1 MRLDLTHKAAYNC
14 NTPKHTHTNLLLG
27 HAVGVRLV
35 CGHQQEAG
43 YHCSPNTRRKGPYH
57 CNTQTT
63 QAIPNL
69 LGHAVG
75 VRVVWGRQH
84 EVGGVPHG
92 VGTQEARAGD
102 GLGPAVWR
110 HVVDAEALRGLV
122 ASVGGTQEPGA
133 SPAVVP
139 APCRREAL
147 ASLVWT
153 TTNVM

>member
-1 MRLDLTHKAAYNC
+1 MCLDLTHKAAYNC

-75 VRVVWGRQH
+75 VRVV
-84 EVGGVPHG
+84 
-92 VGTQEARAGD
+92 
-102 GLGPAVWR
+102 
-110 HVVDAEALRGLV
+110 
-122 ASVGGTQEPGA
+122 
-133 SPAVVP
+133 
-139 APCRREAL
+139 
-147 ASLVWT
+147 
-153 TTNVM
+153 